1 MTDKFEDRLEGIP
14 QWLNKVERLVS
25 DNVSKYN
32 KFTIKFEKATEN
44 KKNLDDILKP
54 FLVYLL
60 EGTLKTF
67 NHDTFKDVKDSID
80 HVIRLLK
87 KENVT
92 EEELKSAIDNTT
104 GVAKAAF
111 VAYWSSDVADVG
123 AAVDAAN
130 WAANCAAW
138 AAVLSGSA
146 ATCAANCAVWAT
158 NCAALAVVWA
168 NAESA
173 LAAEDDFYDGL
184 AEKLLELIKGVK

>member
-60 EGTLKTF
+60 EGTLKMF
-67 NHDTFKDVKDSID
+67 DHKKFKDVKDSID
-80 HVIRLLK
+80 HIIRLLK

-92 EEELKSAIDNTT
+92 EEELKSAIH
-104 GVAKAAF
+104 AA
-111 VAYWSSDVADVG
+111 ADVAWATNV
-123 AAVDAAN
+123 AAAA
-130 WAANCAAW
+130 WAATWAATW
-138 AAVLSGSA
+138 AAAVLSGWADA
-146 ATCAANCAVWAT
+146 AARAAAVLSDRADAT
-158 NCAALAVVWA
+158 AYAAAWVTRA
-168 NAESA
+168 
-173 LAAEDDFYDGL
+173 DFYDDL
-184 AEKLLELIKGVK
+184 ADKLLELIRGAKY